1 MEAETPEDFERRSSR
16 ANAEGFAR
24 ALGYPTYF
32 VRDRFGFLEDSNEW
46 RRMFAEALGTFF
58 LVLVAAGAGMVNAR
72 FGGHAIGTAAQVAA
86 PGLMVG
92 AIILFMGSVSGAH
105 LNPAVTLAFAMR
117 RDFPWKRVPGYL
129 LSQVFGGVMAVL
141 VLVALVHKQGTA
153 GLTLPGA
160 GVSATTAM
168 LWEMLLTAGLVS
180 TILGTCSGA
189 RKRGPAQRDRG
200 RRLHRARRDVGRA
213 DERGFDEL
221 GPDTRPRVRAAPL
234 DRVVGIPRGPARG
247 LVARGRHLV
256 DPARAGR
263 RLLRQ
268 ARRAGRAR
276 MALAAG
282 PPQLRGTDHTRTSEA
297 YRARSR
303 GSRRRRR
310 RVRALRPIR
319 FGAWASDHR
328 SGGSVPFAA

>member
-1 MEAETPEDFERRSSR
+1 MEAETREDFERRSSR
-16 ANAEGFAR
+16 ASAEGFAR

-32 VRDRFGFLEDSNEW
+32 VRDRFGFFEDANEW
-46 RRMFAEALGTFF
+46 RRMFAELLGTFF

-72 FGGHAIGTAAQVAA
+72 FGGHAIGSAEQAAV

-129 LSQVFGGVMAVL
+129 VSQAAGAVVAAL

-153 GLTLPGA
+153 GLTLPGG

-189 RKRGPAQRDRG
+189 QNVGPLNAIGVAAYIVLAGMWGAPMSGASMNAVRTLGPALVLHHWTAWWAYVVGPLAGSLLAVGISWILRGPG
-200 RRLHRARRDVGRA
+200 G
-213 DERGFDEL
+213 GFY
-221 GPDTRPRVRAAPL
+221 GKRAAQGALGWLWQPGPL
-234 DRVVGIPRGPARG
+234 NYEVPTTPEQAS
-247 LVARGRHLV
+247 
-256 DPARAGR
+256 RA
-263 RLLRQ
+263 
-268 ARRAGRAR
+268 A
-276 MALAAG
+276 
-282 PPQLRGTDHTRTSEA
+282 SEA
-297 YRARSR
+297 
-303 GSRRRRR
+303 
-310 RVRALRPIR
+310 
-319 FGAWASDHR
+319 GAPP
-328 SGGSVPFAA
+328 GGDPGR